1 MKTTIWLLLSVLACA
16 VSWLYTVRVLGP
28 WEHYVNVEH
37 GNLKNQMGDLYSPWM
52 GTRELLLHGSNPY
65 GPEVS
70 HEIQMAFYG
79 HAIDQ
84 NYGEHEEPV
93 ANVINE
99 QRFAYPVYVVFLL
112 APTVYADF
120 QTVQV
125 CAAVILALLTAL
137 SILLWMDI
145 LRWPP
150 SKALIAALIL
160 FTLSTPQVMQGLRLR
175 QLGLV
180 VAFLLAVSAWCIIRN
195 HLALAGIALAL
206 STIKPQMVVL
216 PLAWFLLWSVS
227 AWPRRWPLL
236 AGFGVTFG
244 ALVGLGELLLPGWPR
259 FFLNGL
265 LAYRNYVATP
275 SILSTVLGTSI
286 GLIVSGLIVVALLAF
301 AWRNRRADA
310 REFIQVLVAFL
321 LAAALVLP
329 LMYPFN
335 QVLLLLPAIVIARD
349 WTSLP
354 RVGRSL
360 LAAVV
365 AWPWITRFV
374 LLLLPPRLDSPS
386 RIPLLPSALTLFVP
400 VLLSILFAISWSNAT
415 KVRPHPADLPLS

>member
-1 MKTTIWLLLSVLACA
+1 MKPRTWLLLSVLA
-16 VSWLYTVRVLGP
+16 SGITWLYTARVLGP

-52 GTRELLLHGSNPY
+52 GTRELLLHRSNPY

-84 NYGEHEEPV
+84 KYGEPG

-120 QTVQV
+120 QKLQV
-125 CAAVILALLTAL
+125 WAAAILALLTAL
-137 SILLWMDI
+137 SVLLWMDV
-145 LRWPP
+145 LCWRPP
-150 SKALIAALIL
+150 KTLIAPLVL
-160 FTLSTPQVMQGLRLR
+160 FTLSTPQVTQGLRLR

-180 VAFLLAVSAWCIIRN
+180 VAFLLAVSAWCVIRN

-216 PLAWFLLWSVS
+216 PLAWFLLWGVS

-236 AGFGVTFG
+236 AGFGITL
-244 ALVGLGELLLPGWPR
+244 ATLVGFGELLLPGWPR
-259 FFLNGL
+259 LFLGGL
-265 LAYRNYVATP
+265 AAYRKYVATP
-275 SILSTVLGTSI
+275 SILSTVLGSSF
-286 GLIVSGLIVVALLAF
+286 GLVVSGIIVVGLLAL
-301 AWRNRRADA
+301 AWRNRQADTV
-310 REFIQVLVAFL
+310 EFIHVLAAFL
-321 LAAALVLP
+321 LGAALVLP

-335 QVLLLLPAIVIARD
+335 QVLLLLPAMMIAQD
-349 WTSLP
+349 WPALP
-354 RVGRSL
+354 RVGRRL

-386 RIPLLPSALTLFVP
+386 RLPLLPSALTLLVP
-400 VLLSILFAISWSNAT
+400 ILLSLLLAISWSKSTNLPRQA
-415 KVRPHPADLPLS
+415 ADLRLP

>member
-1 MKTTIWLLLSVLACA
+1 MKTTIWILLSVLACA
-16 VSWLYTVRVLGP
+16 VTWLYTARVLGP
-28 WEHYVNVEH
+28 WEHYVNVER

-79 HAIDQ
+79 RAIAQ
-84 NYGEHEEPV
+84 SYREPG

-112 APTVYADF
+112 APTVHADF
-120 QTVQV
+120 QKLQV
-125 CAAVILALLTAL
+125 WAAATLAVLTAL
-137 SILLWMDI
+137 SVLLWI
-145 LRWPP
+145 EVLRWQP
-150 SKALIAALIL
+150 SKALIATLIL

-180 VAFLLAVSAWCIIRN
+180 VAFLLAVSAWCVIRN

-236 AGFGVTFG
+236 AGFSITL
-244 ALVGLGELLLPGWPR
+244 ATLIALGELLLPGWPH

-275 SILSTVLGTSI
+275 SILSTVLGGAF
-286 GLIVSGLIVVALLAF
+286 GLVVSGIIVVGMLAF
-301 AWRNRRADA
+301 AWRNRQADA
-310 REFIQVLVAFL
+310 ASPEFIQVLTAFL
-321 LAAALVLP
+321 LGAALVLP

-335 QVLLLLPAIVIARD
+335 QVLLLLPAMMIARD
-349 WTSLP
+349 WLSLP
-354 RVGRSL
+354 RL
-360 LAAVV
+360 LRRVLAVVV
-365 AWPWITRFV
+365 AWPWVARFV
-374 LLLLPPRLDSPS
+374 LLLLPPRLDSMS
-386 RIPLLPSALTLFVP
+386 RLPLLPSALTLFVP
-400 VLLSILFAISWSNAT
+400 ILLSMLFAISWSKAT
-415 KVRPHPADLPLS
+415 QFPPQAPDLPLS

>member
-1 MKTTIWLLLSVLACA
+1 MKTTIWILLSVLAC
-16 VSWLYTVRVLGP
+16 VVTCLYTARVLGP
-28 WEHYVNVEH
+28 WEHYVNVER

-84 NYGEHEEPV
+84 NYGEPG

-99 QRFAYPVYVVFLL
+99 QRFAYPVYVVLLL
-112 APTVYADF
+112 APTVHADF
-120 QTVQV
+120 QKLQV
-125 CAAVILALLTAL
+125 WAAATLAVLTAL
-137 SILLWMDI
+137 SVLLWMDV
-145 LRWPP
+145 LRWRPP
-150 SKALIAALIL
+150 KALIATLIL

-180 VAFLLAVSAWCIIRN
+180 VAFLVALSAWCVIRN

-216 PLAWFLLWSVS
+216 PLAWLLLWGMS

-236 AGFGVTFG
+236 AGFGI
-244 ALVGLGELLLPGWPR
+244 ALASLITLGELLLPGWPHL
-259 FFLNGL
+259 FLNGL

-275 SILSTVLGTSI
+275 SILSTVLGGSF
-286 GLIVSGLIVVALLAF
+286 GLVVSGITVIGLLAF
-301 AWRNRRADA
+301 AWRNRQADTA
-310 REFIQVLVAFL
+310 SAGFIQVLAAFL
-321 LAAALVLP
+321 LGAALILP

-335 QVLLLLPAIVIARD
+335 QVLLLLPAMMIAKD
-349 WTSLP
+349 WPSLP
-354 RVGRSL
+354 RL
-360 LAAVV
+360 LRRVLAVVV
-365 AWPWITRFV
+365 AWPWIVRLV
-374 LLLLPPRLDSPS
+374 LLLLPPRLDSMS
-386 RIPLLPSALTLFVP
+386 RLPLLPSALTLFVP
-400 VLLSILFAISWSNAT
+400 VLLSMLFAISWKAA
-415 KVRPHPADLPLS
+415 KLRPQASDLPLS

>member
-1 MKTTIWLLLSVLACA
+1 MKTTIWILLSVLACA
-16 VSWLYTVRVLGP
+16 VTWLYTARVLGP
-28 WEHYVNVEH
+28 WEHYVNVER

-79 HAIDQ
+79 RAIAQ
-84 NYGEHEEPV
+84 SYREPG

-112 APTVYADF
+112 APTVHADF
-120 QTVQV
+120 QKLQV
-125 CAAVILALLTAL
+125 WAAATLAVLTAL
-137 SILLWMDI
+137 SVLLWI
-145 LRWPP
+145 EVLRWQP
-150 SKALIAALIL
+150 SKALIATLIL

-180 VAFLLAVSAWCIIRN
+180 VAFLLAVSAWCVIRN

-227 AWPRRWPLL
+227 AWPRRWLLL
-236 AGFGVTFG
+236 AGFSITL
-244 ALVGLGELLLPGWPR
+244 ATLIALGELLLPGWPH

-275 SILSTVLGTSI
+275 SILSTVLGGAF
-286 GLIVSGLIVVALLAF
+286 GLVVSGIIVVGMLAF
-301 AWRNRRADA
+301 AWRNRQADA
-310 REFIQVLVAFL
+310 ASPEFIQVLTAFL
-321 LAAALVLP
+321 LGAALVLP

-335 QVLLLLPAIVIARD
+335 QVLLLLPAMMIARD
-349 WTSLP
+349 WLSLP
-354 RVGRSL
+354 RL
-360 LAAVV
+360 LRRVLAVVV
-365 AWPWITRFV
+365 AWPWVARFV
-374 LLLLPPRLDSPS
+374 LLLLPPRLDSMS
-386 RIPLLPSALTLFVP
+386 RLPLLPSALTLFVP
-400 VLLSILFAISWSNAT
+400 ILLSMLFAISCSKAT
-415 KVRPHPADLPLS
+415 QFPPQAPDLPLS

>member
-1 MKTTIWLLLSVLACA
+1 MKTTIWILLSVLACA
-16 VSWLYTVRVLGP
+16 VTWLYTARVLGP
-28 WEHYVNVEH
+28 WEHYVNVER

-79 HAIDQ
+79 RAIAQ
-84 NYGEHEEPV
+84 SYREPG

-112 APTVYADF
+112 APTVHADF
-120 QTVQV
+120 QKLQV
-125 CAAVILALLTAL
+125 WAAATLAVLTAL
-137 SILLWMDI
+137 SVLLWI
-145 LRWPP
+145 EVLRWQP
-150 SKALIAALIL
+150 SKALIATLIL
-160 FTLSTPQVMQGLRLR
+160 FTLSTPQVTQGLRLR

-180 VAFLLAVSAWCIIRN
+180 VAFLLAVSAWCVIRN

-236 AGFGVTFG
+236 AGFSITL
-244 ALVGLGELLLPGWPR
+244 ATLIALGELLLPGWPH

-275 SILSTVLGTSI
+275 SILSTVLGGAF
-286 GLIVSGLIVVALLAF
+286 GLVVSGIIVVGMLAF
-301 AWRNRRADA
+301 AWRNRQADA
-310 REFIQVLVAFL
+310 ASPEFIQVLTAFL
-321 LAAALVLP
+321 LGAALVLP

-335 QVLLLLPAIVIARD
+335 QVLLLLPAMMIARD
-349 WTSLP
+349 WLSLP
-354 RVGRSL
+354 RL
-360 LAAVV
+360 LRRVLAVVV

-374 LLLLPPRLDSPS
+374 LLLLPPRLDSMS
-386 RIPLLPSALTLFVP
+386 RLPLLPSALTLFVP
-400 VLLSILFAISWSNAT
+400 ILLSMLFAISWSKAT
-415 KVRPHPADLPLS
+415 QFPPQAPDLPLS

>member
-1 MKTTIWLLLSVLACA
+1 MKTTIWILLSVLACA
-16 VSWLYTVRVLGP
+16 VTWLYTARVLGP
-28 WEHYVNVEH
+28 WEHYVNVER

-79 HAIDQ
+79 RAIAQ
-84 NYGEHEEPV
+84 SYREPG

-112 APTVYADF
+112 APTVHADF
-120 QTVQV
+120 QKLQV
-125 CAAVILALLTAL
+125 WAAATLAVLTAL
-137 SILLWMDI
+137 SVLLWI
-145 LRWPP
+145 EVLRWQP
-150 SKALIAALIL
+150 SKALIATLIL
-160 FTLSTPQVMQGLRLR
+160 FTLSTPQVTQGLRLR

-180 VAFLLAVSAWCIIRN
+180 VAFLLAVSAWCVIRN

-236 AGFGVTFG
+236 AGFSITL
-244 ALVGLGELLLPGWPR
+244 ATLIALGELLLPGWPH

-275 SILSTVLGTSI
+275 SILSTVLGGAF
-286 GLIVSGLIVVALLAF
+286 GLVVSGIIVVGMLAF
-301 AWRNRRADA
+301 AWRNRQADA
-310 REFIQVLVAFL
+310 ASPEFIQVLTAFL
-321 LAAALVLP
+321 LGAALVLP

-335 QVLLLLPAIVIARD
+335 QVLLLLPAMMIARD
-349 WTSLP
+349 WLSLP
-354 RVGRSL
+354 RL
-360 LAAVV
+360 LRRVLAVVV
-365 AWPWITRFV
+365 AWPWVARFV
-374 LLLLPPRLDSPS
+374 LLLLPPRLDSMS
-386 RIPLLPSALTLFVP
+386 RLPLLPSALTLFVP
-400 VLLSILFAISWSNAT
+400 ILLSMLFAISWSKAT
-415 KVRPHPADLPLS
+415 QFPPQAPDLPLS

>member
-1 MKTTIWLLLSVLACA
+1 MKTTIWILLSVLACA
-16 VSWLYTVRVLGP
+16 VTWLYTARVLGP
-28 WEHYVNVEH
+28 WEHYVNVER

-79 HAIDQ
+79 RAIAQ
-84 NYGEHEEPV
+84 SYREPG

-112 APTVYADF
+112 APTVHADF
-120 QTVQV
+120 QKLQV
-125 CAAVILALLTAL
+125 WAAATLAVLTAL
-137 SILLWMDI
+137 SVLLWI
-145 LRWPP
+145 EVLRWQP
-150 SKALIAALIL
+150 SKALIATLIL

-180 VAFLLAVSAWCIIRN
+180 VAFLLAVSAWCVIRN

-236 AGFGVTFG
+236 AGFSITL
-244 ALVGLGELLLPGWPR
+244 ATLIALGELLLPGWPH

-275 SILSTVLGTSI
+275 SILSTVLGGAF
-286 GLIVSGLIVVALLAF
+286 GLVVSGIIVVGMLAF
-301 AWRNRRADA
+301 AWRNRQADA
-310 REFIQVLVAFL
+310 ASPEFIQVLTAFL
-321 LAAALVLP
+321 LGAALVLP

-335 QVLLLLPAIVIARD
+335 QVLLLLPAMMIARD
-349 WTSLP
+349 WLSLP
-354 RVGRSL
+354 RL
-360 LAAVV
+360 LRRVLAVVV
-365 AWPWITRFV
+365 AWPWVARFV
-374 LLLLPPRLDSPS
+374 LLLLPPRLDSMS
-386 RIPLLPSALTLFVP
+386 RLPLLPSALTLFVP
-400 VLLSILFAISWSNAT
+400 ILLSMLFAISCSKAT
-415 KVRPHPADLPLS
+415 QFPPQAPDLPLS